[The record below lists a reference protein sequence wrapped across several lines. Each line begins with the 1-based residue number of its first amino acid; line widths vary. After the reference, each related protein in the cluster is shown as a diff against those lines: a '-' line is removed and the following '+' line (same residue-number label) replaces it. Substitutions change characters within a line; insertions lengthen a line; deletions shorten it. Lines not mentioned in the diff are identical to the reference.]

1 MVVGSEMSSD
11 SAQNR
16 RGIDPDS
23 IRNRLEI
30 VFDPRPSRTE
40 AAAITDENGDG
51 ADPRDGNRRRRRR
64 CRRTVELSLRALLDA
79 RRQLL
84 DLVVDL
90 ATLGHFLANLL
101 VRVHHRRVISAE
113 RLTDLR

>member
-40 AAAITDENGDG
+40 AAPITDENGDG
-51 ADPRDGNRRRRRR
+51 ADPAMGIGA
-64 CRRTVELSLRALLDA
+64 VA
-79 RRQLL
+79 
-84 DLVVDL
+84 VV
-90 ATLGHFLANLL
+90 
-101 VRVHHRRVISAE
+101 AE
-113 RLTDLR
+113 RLWSYRFERCLMRAVNSWTWS